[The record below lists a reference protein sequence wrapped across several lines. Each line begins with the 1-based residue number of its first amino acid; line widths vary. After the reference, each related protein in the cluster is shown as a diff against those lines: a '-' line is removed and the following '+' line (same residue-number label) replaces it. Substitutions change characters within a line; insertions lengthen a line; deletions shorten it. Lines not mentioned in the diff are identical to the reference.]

1 MGASSLLK
9 VHTYV
14 CLLYD
19 KLYQVVYIAPMKALA
34 TEMTMNFAKRLA
46 PLDLRVRELTGDTTL
61 SRKEIAETQVEIFLY
76 NLAK

>member
-1 MGASSLLK
+1 
-9 VHTYV
+9 
-14 CLLYD
+14 
-19 KLYQVVYIAPMKALA
+19 MKALA